1 MKSASCLK
9 STYVSRVLRSVICEG
24 ECSQLRM
31 LEENTEDLDV
41 MDLMWDTA
49 VELAEDGDEWCG
61 PCGSRH
67 CCYRIGP
74 IHFLARYDLNQ
85 G

>member
-1 MKSASCLK
+1 
-9 STYVSRVLRSVICEG
+9 
-24 ECSQLRM
+24 M